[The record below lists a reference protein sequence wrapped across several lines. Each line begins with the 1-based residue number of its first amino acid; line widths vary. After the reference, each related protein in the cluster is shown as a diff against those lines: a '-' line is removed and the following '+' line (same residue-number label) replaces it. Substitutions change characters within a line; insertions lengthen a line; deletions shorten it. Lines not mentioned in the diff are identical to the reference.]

1 MSKRAFRPFMV
12 LAAIALGLLLAYP
25 AIARDVIANPSG
37 IPVPWS
43 KERDATSEDIGRAIV
58 KGCSVRGWSCRIESP
73 GKIRAVL
80 HVRRHMAETT
90 IDYDTKTYSITYVDS
105 RELDYDSTTQKIHR
119 KYNGWIN
126 NLIADINEAIA
137 AIP

>member
-12 LAAIALGLLLAYP
+12 LAAIALGVLP
-25 AIARDVIANPSG
+25 AHPAMARDVIVDPSG

-43 KERDATSEDIGRAIV
+43 KDREATSDEIGRAIV
-58 KGCSVRGWSCRIESP
+58 KACGARGWSCRIEKP
-73 GKIRAVL
+73 GSIRAVL
-80 HVRRHMAETT
+80 HVRRHMAESR
-90 IDYDTKTYSITYVDS
+90 IAYDTKTYSITYVDS
-105 RELDYDSTTQKIHR
+105 RELDYDPATRKIHR